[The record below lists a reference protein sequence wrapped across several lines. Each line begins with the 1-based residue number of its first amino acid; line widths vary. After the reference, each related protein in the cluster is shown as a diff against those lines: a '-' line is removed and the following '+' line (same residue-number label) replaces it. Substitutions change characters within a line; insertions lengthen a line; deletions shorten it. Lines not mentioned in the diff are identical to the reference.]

1 MLCKAFEFN
10 GCSSAREEYTSDA
23 RQLRYEWFDE
33 MMKRLDADVLLTHH
47 LDDRLETI
55 FYRLFTGRSTRSTL
69 GIDVQSIRNHYTICR
84 PLLEV
89 SKEDIRDYRQISSS
103 LL

>member
-1 MLCKAFEFN
+1 
-10 GCSSAREEYTSDA
+10 
-23 RQLRYEWFDE
+23 
-33 MMKRLDADVLLTHH
+33 MMKRLDADVLLTAHH
-47 LDDRLETI
+47 LDDQLETI

-89 SKEDIRDYRQISSS
+89 SKEDIRDYRTNIKFLIMKIAQTVTINM
-103 LL
+103 LEMTFAIDYYRD